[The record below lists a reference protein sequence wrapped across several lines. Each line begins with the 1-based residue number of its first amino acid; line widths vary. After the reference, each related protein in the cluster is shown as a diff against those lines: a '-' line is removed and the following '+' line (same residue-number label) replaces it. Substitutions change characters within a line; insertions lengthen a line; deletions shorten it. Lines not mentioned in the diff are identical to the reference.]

1 MPDYQ
6 PVRLGRLVEQGCT
19 KWERLRTEHNLRQLD
34 QIRLLSNLRNR
45 PQPQSVAH
53 ARSGPTRGRCAN
65 LFENLLDFSTRKH
78 IGNNREAVS
87 VDRVSQNQRDPSVC
101 LSSGR
106 TWSLPAPLSS
116 VPIFPWPILF
126 LRFTGMLRGE

>member
-6 PVRLGRLVEQGCT
+6 PVRPGRLVEQGCT
-19 KWERLRTEHNLRQLD
+19 KWKRLRTEHNLRQLD

-65 LFENLLDFSTRKH
+65 LFENLFDLSTWKH

-87 VDRVSQNQRDPSVC
+87 VDRVSQNQRGPPFALAPGEHGFASTAFL
-101 LSSGR
+101 LSHF
-106 TWSLPAPLSS
+106 SLADIIS
-116 VPIFPWPILF
+116 
-126 LRFTGMLRGE
+126 